1 MKKLGIFILSLLL
14 NFSAALAHSP
24 VGFVVPKDGSIIQKA
39 PEIMEIV
46 FTAPAKLIKV
56 ELSKVTSDQ
65 KNH

>member
-39 PEIMEIV
+39 PEKW
-46 FTAPAKLIKV
+46 KLF
-56 ELSKVTSDQ
+56 LLPQ
-65 KNH
+65 LN